1 MKREGERVGR
11 KKGATEA
18 GRAAKEKSEGPS
30 GDYFLTL
37 KAAVKTVASHMILI
51 SPLPSGV
58 LPMLMVS

>member
-1 MKREGERVGR
+1 MEREGERVGR
-11 KKGATEA
+11 KKGAAEA
-18 GRAAKEKSEGPS
+18 GRAQKEKSEGQS

-58 LPMLMVS
+58 LPMLIVS